1 MNNIEVY
8 PIPALADNYIWAI
21 KHIKYNNI
29 IIVDPGESE
38 PVKKFLAENNFT
50 LHGIFLTHHHADH
63 TAGAKDLIQN
73 TNIPI
78 WGIDIGHA
86 NNTPLKNNTVTTNE
100 LEFRALD
107 IPGHTLDHIAFYG
120 HGAVFC
126 GDTLF
131 AGGMGRIFEGTAQ
144 EMWNSVNKL
153 AQLPADTKMYC
164 AHEYTLAN
172 LKFALHVEPCNQK
185 LIARQLKAQQMRN
198 NNIPTVPSTIAEE
211 LDTNP
216 FLRAHILEVQDAV
229 SKNLG
234 RPVTDELEV
243 FASLRLLKD
252 RF

>member
-21 KHIKYNNI
+21 KHIEYNKI
-29 IIVDPGESE
+29 IIVDPGEAE
-38 PVKKFLAENNFT
+38 PVKKFLSANNFS

-63 TAGAKDLIQN
+63 TGGVKDLIQN

-78 WGIDIGHA
+78 WGIDIGHE

-100 LEFRALD
+100 LEFRVLD

-144 EMWNSVNKL
+144 EMWDSVNKL
-153 AQLPADTKMYC
+153 AQLPANTKMYC

-172 LKFALHVEPCNQK
+172 LQFARHVEPHNQK
-185 LIARQLKAQQMRN
+185 LIARQLKAQQMRD

-216 FLRAHILEVQDAV
+216 FLRSHILEVQDAV
-229 SKNLG
+229 SKNMG

-243 FASLRLLKD
+243 FTSLRLWKD
-252 RF
+252 NF